1 MTRLDDFLW
10 WCNFYC
16 NGIDVQYSQEMRQ
29 EGFENPGSPTYMD
42 CSSMT
47 IIAARQAGY
56 PTGGAW
62 YTGDMVPAF
71 INAGWACYDYSWD
84 IMKPGDVVIRPAN
97 TWRGGHVVVIGYEET
112 CYEAYSD
119 DVPIDEQVRQT
130 SIYEFGADYILRPPA
145 DNYAQAPEPDPEPE
159 PTLTTTLTE
168 GTLMFVRVNFGDSY
182 GYALIPY
189 GLGAMGI
196 SQEQADRYYRAG
208 LRPVEISADD
218 FTVLV
223 QESWQHFTACFGGLA
238 TKTDVAAQTS
248 AVIAAVKENATKID

>member
-1 MTRLDDFLW
+1 MTRLDNFLW

-16 NGIDVQYSQEMRQ
+16 NGIDVLYSQENRQ
-29 EGFENPGSPTYMD
+29 EGFDNPASPTYMD

-47 IIAARQAGY
+47 IIAAQQAGY
-56 PTGGAW
+56 PVGGAW
-62 YTGDMVPAF
+62 YTGDMVPALT
-71 INAGWACYDYSWD
+71 NAGWDCLDYSWD
-84 IMKPGDVVIRPAN
+84 TMQPGDVVIRPASA
-97 TWRGGHVVVIGYEET
+97 WRGGHVVVIGYEGT

-119 DVPIDEQVRQT
+119 DVPVDEQVRQT

-145 DNYAQAPEPDPEPE
+145 DNYVQTHEPEPEPE
-159 PTLTTTLTE
+159 PTPIRPLTE
-168 GTLMFVRVNFGDSY
+168 RILMFIRVNFGDSY

-238 TKTDVAAQTS
+238 TETDVASQAS
-248 AVIAAVKENATKID
+248 AVIAAVKENAIKVD